1 MESYIPN
8 ILENFLGDHRKHSEH
23 KSQISFDC
31 PECDN
36 DEHKGNLEVN
46 YLKGVFKCWACK
58 DINNMHGSIFKLIK
72 KYGSKSDLQTYIL
85 LQPNEYSKDKVI
97 DNRVLIIPEGLTL
110 ISEANNDYRV
120 NNIKKYLE
128 KRKISDKIINKYR
141 LYFTTSGPFRNRV
154 IVPSFN
160 HEGNI
165 EYYVTRAIYDNI
177 KPKYVNADLDKD
189 LIVFFEEHINWDS
202 TIYIVEGVFDAMV
215 IPNSIPILG
224 KYISDKLFNLLQEKS
239 KGGIVIIL
247 DGDAINDAELL
258 YTKLNT
264 LELFGKIKIV
274 KLSEEWD
281 LSKINEKLGV
291 RGIFKVLKSAHT
303 LMESRIF
310 TL

>member
-8 ILENFLGDHRKHSEH
+8 ILENFLGEHRKHSEH
-23 KSQISFDC
+23 KGQISFDC
-31 PECDN
+31 PECDDN
-36 DEHKGNLEVN
+36 QHKGNLEIN

-58 DINNMHGSIFKLIK
+58 DINDMHGSIFRLIK
-72 KYGSKSDLQTYIL
+72 KYGSKNDLQTYIL
-85 LQPNEYSKDKVI
+85 LKPNEYSKEKVI
-97 DNRVLIIPEGLTL
+97 DTRTLIIPDGLTL
-110 ISEANNDYRV
+110 ISEANNDYRSDAV
-120 NNIKKYLE
+120 KKYLNGRRISDEIIKKY
-128 KRKISDKIINKYR
+128 R
-141 LYFTTSGPFRNRV
+141 LSFTSKGEYRNRV
-154 IVPSFN
+154 IIPSFN
-160 HEGNI
+160 SDGKM

-177 KPKYVNADLDKD
+177 KPKYINADLDKD
-189 LIVFFEEHINWDS
+189 SIIFFEEHINWDA

-258 YTKLNT
+258 YTKLNI
-264 LELFGKIKIV
+264 LNLWGKVKIV

-291 RGIFKVLKSAHT
+291 RGIFKVLKSAHQIK
-303 LMESRIF
+303 ESRIF
-310 TL
+310 IS